1 MKLYTNSKGEWAG
14 TQADA
19 RKQLGKDRRTVEVP
33 VDKANLMAFLND
45 NKVGAILVTLADTPK
60 PDAEPTPEILSPHA
74 SSWVSWAL
82 EKLQHN
88 DKAEAEAMLRKGL
101 TIQLEWTKGKT
112 NNG

>member
-1 MKLYTNSKGEWAG
+1 MKLYTNDKGQWAG

-45 NKVGAILVTLADTPK
+45 NKVGAKLVPQDTPK